1 MASRAHNGIRV
12 RESNSFGKRMSNHIA
27 YALVLYT
34 LLLIGLVAP
43 QLEGKDTSIL
53 PYFLL
58 VVLVGLAILPCRNL
72 EHRWKKADA
81 YDESTLQP
89 AFRRDCILLWVG
101 AFGFPT
107 LLMAILWVLP

>member
-1 MASRAHNGIRV
+1 MASRAHNSARV

-58 VVLVGLAILPCRNL
+58 VVLVGLAILPCRNM
-72 EHRWKKADA
+72 EYRWKKADA
-81 YDESTLQP
+81 FDQSALRP
-89 AFRRDCILLWVG
+89 AFRNDCAMLWIG
-101 AFGFPT
+101 AFGLPT